1 MANSKLIKNN
11 NLDADVSVESL
22 NHGRRVI
29 NFLRFGFIAF
39 IISMILVVASIVVI
53 FTRGFNLGQDFT
65 GGTTIEI
72 TLSKQISLD
81 DIRASLKQ
89 AGYGEPIVQYYGGSQ
104 DIIIRLPVITS
115 SESVDESVKISQND
129 SEAQKIQKLNS
140 ALGIKI
146 AELMHKNIDENAQIK
161 RVAFVGPTVGNEL
174 AQDGILAICAALICI
189 MIYIAFRF
197 EWRFGTGAVVA
208 LAHDVIITAGYL
220 SLFQRE
226 LDLTIIAAMLSI
238 IGYSL
243 NDTIVVFD
251 RIRENFRKIRRAT
264 PYDVINI
271 SLTQTLSRT
280 LMTSGTTLAV
290 VIILYFFGGTMLRG
304 FSETLGVGILLGT
317 LSSIYVA
324 AYMSLKLGIK
334 REHFI
339 PQKIEAE
346 GADQDAIMR

>member
-1 MANSKLIKNN
+1 MANLKLTKSKDQDTAVN
-11 NLDADVSVESL
+11 VEAL

-29 NFLRFGFIAF
+29 DFLKYGFIAF
-39 IISMILVVASIVVI
+39 TLSMILVVASIVVVLVK
-53 FTRGFNLGQDFT
+53 GFNLGQDFT

-72 TLSKQISLD
+72 TLSKVIELD
-81 DIRASLKQ
+81 DIRSSLKQ
-89 AGYGEPIVQYYGGSQ
+89 AGYGEPIVQYYGSSR
-104 DIIIRLPVITS
+104 DIIIRLPIITESDSDQS
-115 SESVDESVKISQND
+115 SENL
-129 SEAQKIQKLNS
+129 SEAQKIQKINS
-140 ALGIKI
+140 VLGAKI
-146 AELMHKNIDENAQIK
+146 SDLLHQNIDKDAKIK
-161 RVAFVGPTVGNEL
+161 RVAFVGPTVGSEL
-174 AQDGILAICAALICI
+174 AQDGILAILAALVCI
-189 MIYIAFRF
+189 LIYIAFRF

-264 PYDVINI
+264 SYDVINI

-290 VIILYFFGGTMLRG
+290 VIILYFFGGSLLKG
-304 FSETLGVGILLGT
+304 FSETLGVGIVLGT

-339 PQKIEAE
+339 QQKVEVE
-346 GADQDAIMR
+346 GADQEAILR

>member
-1 MANSKLIKNN
+1 MKNKAEN
-11 NLDADVSVESL
+11 ASYDVESL

-29 NFLRFGFIAF
+29 DFLRFGFIAF
-39 IISMILVVASIVVI
+39 AISMLLVVGSIVVI
-53 FTRGFNLGQDFT
+53 FVKGFNLGQDFT

-72 TLSKQISLD
+72 TLSKAVEID

-89 AGYGEPIVQYYGGSQ
+89 AGYGEPVVQNYGSSQ
-104 DIIIRLPVITS
+104 DIIIRLPILKD
-115 SESVDESVKISQND
+115 DESNQQNSNMTED
-129 SEAQKIQKLNS
+129 QKTQELNS
-140 ALGIKI
+140 ALGAKI
-146 AELMHKNIDENAQIK
+146 ADLMHKYIDSDAKIK
-161 RVAFVGPTVGNEL
+161 RVAYVGPSVGSEL
-174 AQDGILAICAALICI
+174 AQDGILAILAALISI
-189 MIYIAFRF
+189 LIYIAIRF

-264 PYDVINI
+264 SYDVINI

-290 VIILYFFGGTMLRG
+290 VVILYIFGGSMLRG
-304 FSETLGVGILLGT
+304 FSETLGVGIILGT
-317 LSSIYVA
+317 ISSIYVA
-324 AYMSLKLGIK
+324 AYMSLKMGIK

-339 PQKIEAE
+339 QQKVEVE
-346 GADQDAIMR
+346 GADQAAILR

>member
-1 MANSKLIKNN
+1 MKNKAEN
-11 NLDADVSVESL
+11 ASYDVESL

-29 NFLRFGFIAF
+29 DFLRFGFIAF
-39 IISMILVVASIVVI
+39 AISMLLVVGSIVVI
-53 FTRGFNLGQDFT
+53 FVKGFNLGQDFT

-72 TLSKQISLD
+72 TLSKAVEID

-89 AGYGEPIVQYYGGSQ
+89 AGYGEPVVQNYGSSQ
-104 DIIIRLPVITS
+104 DIIIRLPILKD
-115 SESVDESVKISQND
+115 DESNQQNANMN
-129 SEAQKIQKLNS
+129 EEQKTQELNS
-140 ALGIKI
+140 ALGAKI
-146 AELMHKNIDENAQIK
+146 ADLMHKYIDSDAKIK
-161 RVAFVGPTVGNEL
+161 RVAYVGPSVGSEL
-174 AQDGILAICAALICI
+174 AQDGILAILAALISI
-189 MIYIAFRF
+189 LIYIAIRF

-264 PYDVINI
+264 SYDVINI

-290 VIILYFFGGTMLRG
+290 VVILYIFGGSMLRG
-304 FSETLGVGILLGT
+304 FSETLGVGIILGT
-317 LSSIYVA
+317 ISSIYVA
-324 AYMSLKLGIK
+324 AYMSLKMGIK

-339 PQKIEAE
+339 QQKVEVE
-346 GADQDAIMR
+346 GADQARILR

>member
-1 MANSKLIKNN
+1 MANLKLTKSKDQDTAVN
-11 NLDADVSVESL
+11 VEAL

-29 NFLRFGFIAF
+29 DFLKYGFIAF
-39 IISMILVVASIVVI
+39 TLSMILVVASIVVVLVK
-53 FTRGFNLGQDFT
+53 GFNLGQDFT

-72 TLSKQISLD
+72 TLSKVIELD
-81 DIRASLKQ
+81 DIRSSLKQ
-89 AGYGEPIVQYYGGSQ
+89 AGYGEPIVQYYGSSR
-104 DIIIRLPVITS
+104 DIIIRLPIITESESDQS
-115 SESVDESVKISQND
+115 SENL
-129 SEAQKIQKLNS
+129 SEAQKIQKINS
-140 ALGIKI
+140 VLGAKI
-146 AELMHKNIDENAQIK
+146 SDLLHQNIDKDAKIK
-161 RVAFVGPTVGNEL
+161 RVAFVGPTVGSEL
-174 AQDGILAICAALICI
+174 AQDGILAILAALVCI
-189 MIYIAFRF
+189 LIYIAFRF

-264 PYDVINI
+264 SYDVINI

-290 VIILYFFGGTMLRG
+290 VIILYFFGGSLLKG
-304 FSETLGVGILLGT
+304 FSETLGVGIVLGT

-339 PQKIEAE
+339 QQKVEVE
-346 GADQDAIMR
+346 GADQEAILR

>member
-1 MANSKLIKNN
+1 MANLKLMKNKAEN
-11 NLDADVSVESL
+11 ASYDVESL

-29 NFLRFGFIAF
+29 DFLRFGFIAF
-39 IISMILVVASIVVI
+39 AISMLLVVGSIVVI
-53 FTRGFNLGQDFT
+53 FVKGFNLGQDFT

-72 TLSKQISLD
+72 TLSKAVEID

-89 AGYGEPIVQYYGGSQ
+89 AGYGEPVVQNYGSSQ
-104 DIIIRLPVITS
+104 DIIIRLPILKD
-115 SESVDESVKISQND
+115 DESNQQNSNMTED
-129 SEAQKIQKLNS
+129 QKTQELNS
-140 ALGIKI
+140 ALGAKI
-146 AELMHKNIDENAQIK
+146 ADLMHKYIDSDAKIK
-161 RVAFVGPTVGNEL
+161 RVAYVGPSVGSEL
-174 AQDGILAICAALICI
+174 AQDGILAILATLISI
-189 MIYIAFRF
+189 LIYIAIRF

-264 PYDVINI
+264 SYDVINI

-290 VIILYFFGGTMLRG
+290 VVILYIFGGSMLRG
-304 FSETLGVGILLGT
+304 FSETLGVGIILGT
-317 LSSIYVA
+317 ISSIYVA
-324 AYMSLKLGIK
+324 AYMSLKMGIK

-339 PQKIEAE
+339 QQKVEVE
-346 GADQDAIMR
+346 GADQAPILR

>member
-1 MANSKLIKNN
+1 MANLKLQKDNEKNPSTN
-11 NLDADVSVESL
+11 VESL

-29 NFLRFGFIAF
+29 DFLRFGFIAF
-39 IISMILVVASIVVI
+39 AISMLLVVGSIVVVLVK
-53 FTRGFNLGQDFT
+53 GFNLGQDFS

-72 TLSKQISLD
+72 TLSKRVDLD

-89 AGYGEPIVQYYGGSQ
+89 AGYGEPIVQNYGSSQ
-104 DIIIRLPVITS
+104 DIIIRLPLIKEDNTT
-115 SESVDESVKISQND
+115 DID
-129 SEAQKIQKLNS
+129 SNLTEEQKIQKINS
-140 ALGIKI
+140 ALGAKI
-146 AELMHKNIDENAQIK
+146 ADLMHKNIDNNAEIK
-161 RVAFVGPTVGNEL
+161 RVAFVGPSVGSEL
-174 AQDGILAICAALICI
+174 AQDGILAILAALVSIL
-189 MIYIAFRF
+189 IYIALRF

-220 SLFQRE
+220 SLFERE

-251 RIRENFRKIRRAT
+251 RIRENFRKIRRAS
-264 PYDVINI
+264 PYDIINI

-290 VIILYFFGGTMLRG
+290 VIILYFFGGSMLRG
-304 FSETLGVGILLGT
+304 FSETLGIGIVLGT
-317 LSSIYVA
+317 ISSIYVA
-324 AYMSLKLGIK
+324 AYMSLKMGIK

-339 PQKIEAE
+339 QQKVEVE
-346 GADQDAIMR
+346 GADQAPILR